1 MRLEVHKLFL
11 KLSFKF
17 SSCISIIRN
26 IFNGLISVQML
37 LDAGAMVDAED
48 VEGNTPLH
56 VKCYGESNK
65 PSDLTSIELL
75 LNKNASLSKRN
86 TRVIDIVL
94 VESLARVIWC
104 RDQDQRS
111 IIITER
117 IYMQSFVYYVNF
129 PFKEIINFKETDRV
143 MYL

>member
-1 MRLEVHKLFL
+1 MEVRHKDE
-11 KLSFKF
+11 KLTYYTSLTTSFKNF
-17 SSCISIIRN
+17 KYFVNYHSHIIQFLFKW
-26 IFNGLISVQML
+26 IGKKMFNGLISLQML

-86 TRVIDIVL
+86 TRVSIACNVL
-94 VESLARVIWC
+94 
-104 RDQDQRS
+104 
-111 IIITER
+111 
-117 IYMQSFVYYVNF
+117 Y
-129 PFKEIINFKETDRV
+129 
-143 MYL
+143 

>member
-1 MRLEVHKLFL
+1 
-11 KLSFKF
+11 
-17 SSCISIIRN
+17 
-26 IFNGLISVQML
+26 ML

-86 TRVIDIVL
+86 TRVSMYIEIVL

-129 PFKEIINFKETDRV
+129 PFKEIINFQETDRV

>member
-1 MRLEVHKLFL
+1 MRLHKLFL

-17 SSCISIIRN
+17 SFCISKIRN

-65 PSDLTSIELL
+65 PSDVTSIELL

-86 TRVIDIVL
+86 TRV
-94 VESLARVIWC
+94 S
-104 RDQDQRS
+104 
-111 IIITER
+111 
-117 IYMQSFVYYVNF
+117 M
-129 PFKEIINFKETDRV
+129 
-143 MYL
+143 

>member
-1 MRLEVHKLFL
+1 
-11 KLSFKF
+11 
-17 SSCISIIRN
+17 
-26 IFNGLISVQML
+26 ML

-86 TRVIDIVL
+86 TRVSMYIEIVL

-104 RDQDQRS
+104 CDQDQRS

-117 IYMQSFVYYVNF
+117 IHMQSFVYYVNF

>member
-1 MRLEVHKLFL
+1 
-11 KLSFKF
+11 
-17 SSCISIIRN
+17 
-26 IFNGLISVQML
+26 ML

-86 TRVIDIVL
+86 TRVSIECNVIKIFVL
-94 VESLARVIWC
+94 VETLARLIWC
-104 RDQDQRS
+104 HDQNQRTF
-111 IIITER
+111 IITGR
-117 IYMQSFVYYVNF
+117 ICMS
-129 PFKEIINFKETDRV
+129 ILLIW
-143 MYL
+143 